1 MNNWGNSFIHYDYQE
16 QAIKWQNG
24 GENYNKICF
33 KFYYTQLM
41 LKVSKQHTAT
51 KLSPDWINK
60 ETEKWPSARQ
70 MRVNQGLAM
79 MIQTT
84 LSKLQSSSSYKF
96 LCVAGQTQYIYYVMV
111 NWSAGG
117 GDVESS

>member
-1 MNNWGNSFIHYDYQE
+1 
-16 QAIKWQNG
+16 
-24 GENYNKICF
+24 
-33 KFYYTQLM
+33 M
-41 LKVSKQHTAT
+41 LKDSKQHTAT
-51 KLSPDWINK
+51 KISPDWINK

-84 LSKLQSSSSYKF
+84 LSKLQSSSIYKF
-96 LCVAGQTQYIYYVMV
+96 LCVAAGQTQYIYYIMV

>member
-16 QAIKWQNG
+16 RAIKWQNG

-60 ETEKWPSARQ
+60 ETEK
-70 MRVNQGLAM
+70 
-79 MIQTT
+79 
-84 LSKLQSSSSYKF
+84 
-96 LCVAGQTQYIYYVMV
+96 
-111 NWSAGG
+111 
-117 GDVESS
+117 

>member
-1 MNNWGNSFIHYDYQE
+1 MNNLGNSFIHYDYQSRQLNGKMGE
-16 QAIKWQNG
+16 KIVIK
-24 GENYNKICF
+24 Y
-33 KFYYTQLM
+33 
-41 LKVSKQHTAT
+41 VSSFITHSTHAQESKEHTAT
-51 KLSPDWINK
+51 KLSSDQINK

-84 LSKLQSSSSYKF
+84 PSKLQSYTSYKF

>member
-1 MNNWGNSFIHYDYQE
+1 
-16 QAIKWQNG
+16 
-24 GENYNKICF
+24 
-33 KFYYTQLM
+33 M
-41 LKVSKQHTAT
+41 LKDSKQHTAT
-51 KLSPDWINK
+51 KLSPDQINK

-84 LSKLQSSSSYKF
+84 LSKLQSYTSYKF